1 MNDQTLYRLADS
13 TAVEALVDS
22 WVAWPHTF
30 SPVTYSLHLLNY
42 QKKTLLSYLKHPEL
56 HIKSSSNPQL
66 LGGAFVNIPVERTAD
81 IQQLLERLEIE
92 HSDDLTLAEELINF
106 QNLLD
111 KEAVGQCLDGYYQTM
126 PDSLRGYVELL
137 YDYNSRPIVRC
148 IESLLYQS
156 KHYKK
161 HLQSL
166 HLFTQRHDRMRPY
179 YMSTPRLPDEHS
191 IGWSIPFDDAKI
203 DELFKL
209 DSQAQPLTAI
219 RELLGLAPADDAK
232 LLTLLTDQ
240 APQPAEA
247 WQGAGTRIRYFGHAS
262 ALIEFNGVA
271 ILIDPFLAV
280 QPSEGGIDRFTFKD
294 LPAKIDYVL
303 ITHGHHDHF
312 VFETLLRIRHKV
324 GCLVVPKCSG
334 IFYGDISLK
343 LMAHQLGFM
352 NVQEVDPLDSIAV
365 SNSEIVAVPFL
376 GEHNDLPF
384 AKSAYLIRAG
394 NKQILF
400 AADSNCLDKRMY
412 ENLCA
417 QRGAVDIV
425 FLGME
430 CIGAPLSWVYGP
442 LLPKL
447 PDYKLCQ
454 SRRSNGSNAE
464 AAMNLLG
471 AVKNRQV
478 YIYAIGREPWLQY
491 FMALEPDDNDAYMQE
506 IGKLM
511 EVCKAKGFLEAKRLY
526 GKDEIFIGD

>member
-1 MNDQTLYRLADS
+1 MNNQTLYRLADS

-30 SPVTYSLHLLNY
+30 SPVAYCLHLLNY
-42 QKKTLLSYLKHPEL
+42 QKKTLLSYLKHPAL
-56 HIKSSSNPQL
+56 HIKSSNNPQL
-66 LGGAFVNIPVERTAD
+66 LGGAFVNIPIERAAD
-81 IQQLLERLEIE
+81 IQQLLDRLEIE
-92 HSDDLTLAEELINF
+92 HSDDLKLAEELIAF

-111 KEAVGQCLDGYYQTM
+111 QEAVGQSLDGYYQSM

-148 IESLLYQS
+148 IESLLYRS
-156 KHYKK
+156 RHYKK

-166 HLFTQRHDRMRPY
+166 HLFTQSHDRMRPY
-179 YMSTPRLPDEHS
+179 YMSTPRLPDENS
-191 IGWSIPFDDAKI
+191 IEWNISFDQPEI

-209 DSQAQPLTAI
+209 DSQPQPLAYI
-219 RELLGLAPADDAK
+219 RELLGLAPDDDDK
-232 LLTLLTDQ
+232 LIALLTDQ
-240 APQPAEA
+240 TPRPTEA
-247 WQGAGTRIRYFGHAS
+247 WQGSGTRIRYFGHAS

-271 ILIDPFLAV
+271 ILIDPFLSV
-280 QPSEGGIDRFTFKD
+280 KPSQGGIERYTFQD

-303 ITHGHHDHF
+303 ITHAHHDHF
-312 VFETLLRIRHKV
+312 VFETLLRIRHKI
-324 GCLVVPKCSG
+324 GSLVVPKPSG

-343 LMAHQLGFM
+343 QMAHQLGFTHII
-352 NVQEVDPLDSIAV
+352 EVDPLDAIPV
-365 SNSEIVAVPFL
+365 NNGEIVAVPFL

-384 AKSAYLIRAG
+384 AKSGYLIQAG

-454 SRRSNGSNAE
+454 SRRSNGSNAD
-464 AAMNLLG
+464 AAMNLL
-471 AVKNRQV
+471 

-491 FMALEPDDNDAYMQE
+491 FMALEPDDNDAYIQE
-506 IGKLM
+506 IGKLL
-511 EVCKAKGFLEAKRLY
+511 EACKSKGFVDAKRLY
-526 GKDEIFIGD
+526 GIDEIFIDD